1 MKSSLVFDPGP
12 PRCIASGVRQLER
25 AQARSSNSWLTLHPS
40 SFALLIALMG
50 GMSSAA
56 AQLTNDPTRPPVG
69 YAAESPEL
77 PAAEPGGPRLQS
89 VLISPSHRAAIISGV
104 MVKEGDKFGD
114 AVLVK
119 VAESEVVLRSAGA
132 SQVLKLYP
140 GVEKREI
147 VPGDKGDTRRSKAG
161 GAPAR

>member
-1 MKSSLVFDPGP
+1 MKSSLIPH
-12 PRCIASGVRQLER
+12 
-25 AQARSSNSWLTLHPS
+25 SSSL
-40 SFALLIALMG
+40 ALCLALAAG
-50 GMSSAA
+50 TAA

-69 YAAESPEL
+69 YAAESPEI

-89 VLISPSHRAAIISGV
+89 VLISPSHKAAIISGV

-119 VAESEVVLRSAGA
+119 VAESEVVLKSAGA

-147 VPGDKGDTRRSKAG
+147 VPGEKGDTRRSKAG

>member
-1 MKSSLVFDPGP
+1 MRSSLVFDPGP
-12 PRCIASGVRQLER
+12 PRCNASGVRQLER

-56 AQLTNDPTRPPVG
+56 AQIASDPTQPPVG
-69 YAAESPEL
+69 YATESPEL
-77 PAAEPGGPRLQS
+77 PAASGGLTLQS

-104 MVKEGDKFGD
+104 MVKEGDKLGD

-119 VAESEVVLRSAGA
+119 VAENEVVLKSAGA

-140 GVEKREI
+140 GVDKRELS
-147 VPGDKGDTRRSKAG
+147 GERGGTRRGRAG
-161 GAPAR
+161 GAPTR